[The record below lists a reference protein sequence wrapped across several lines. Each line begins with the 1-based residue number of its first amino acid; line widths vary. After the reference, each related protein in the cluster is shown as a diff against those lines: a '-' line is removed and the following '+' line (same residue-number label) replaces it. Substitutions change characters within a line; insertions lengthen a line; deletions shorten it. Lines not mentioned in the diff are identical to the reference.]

1 MKKFT
6 AVTTAISLLLVCA
19 TANAAKCKFETDTTS
34 ALTGEKVQW
43 TTWEDFKLI
52 NTQIGY
58 LAAVAEGDQ
67 KYLALQVVTFDHR
80 PERPTKQDLD
90 TGMVIPAG
98 SKLMLLLTDDS
109 VVEVQTDE
117 EVIGDSEIYA
127 PGTFHND
134 MTSDFMVKTY
144 TVVKYPLSAD
154 ALAALTANGVKTL
167 RQNTSEGFRDYTI
180 SENRAD
186 TLHEAF
192 ACVQ

>member
-43 TTWEDFKLI
+43 TKWEDFKLI
-52 NTQIGY
+52 NTQVGY
-58 LAAVAEGDQ
+58 LAAVAEGDR
-67 KYLALQVVTFDHR
+67 KYLALQVVTFDYR
-80 PERPTKQDLD
+80 PDRPAKQDLD
-90 TGMVIPAG
+90 TAMVIPAG
-98 SKLMLLLTDDS
+98 SKLMLLMTDDS

-134 MTSDFMVKTY
+134 MTNDFMVKTY
-144 TVVKYPLSAD
+144 TVVKYPLNAD
-154 ALAALTANGVKTL
+154 ALAELTANGVMTL
-167 RQNTSEGFRDYTI
+167 RQTTSEGDRDYTI

-186 TLHEAF
+186 TLQEAF

>member
-43 TTWEDFKLI
+43 TKWEDFKLI
-52 NTQIGY
+52 NTQVGY
-58 LAAVAEGDQ
+58 LAAVAEGDR
-67 KYLALQVVTFDHR
+67 KYLALQVVTFDYR
-80 PERPTKQDLD
+80 PDRPTKQDLD
-90 TGMVIPAG
+90 TAMVIPAG

-144 TVVKYPLSAD
+144 TVVKYPLNAD
-154 ALAALTANGVKTL
+154 ALAELTANGVMTL
-167 RQNTSEGFRDYTI
+167 RQTTSEGDRDYTI

-186 TLHEAF
+186 TLQEAF

>member
-43 TTWEDFKLI
+43 TKWEDFKLI
-52 NTQIGY
+52 NTQVGY

-67 KYLALQVVTFDHR
+67 KYLALQVVTFDYR
-80 PERPTKQDLD
+80 PDRPTKQDLD
-90 TGMVIPAG
+90 TAMVIPAG
-98 SKLMLLLTDDS
+98 SKLMLLMTDDS

-117 EVIGDSEIYA
+117 EVIGDSEIHA

-144 TVVKYPLSAD
+144 TVVKYPLNAD
-154 ALAALTANGVKTL
+154 ALAELTANGVMTL
-167 RQNTSEGFRDYTI
+167 RQTTSEGDRDYTI
-180 SENRAD
+180 SEKRAD
-186 TLHEAF
+186 TLQEAF